1 MYTSIKKYMLKSKE
15 SFITNENVNDF
26 VRGFKNGIKNSK
38 LNNDECKDGEFL
50 RIRGLAVIIVIELFV
65 LYLAYRTFCR
75 MPSYLCVVFVLSF
88 ILVKSINIYD
98 IVEDKKL
105 NNEKLEEK
113 CRGLNDGSIRNN
125 GLWLVYDIISL
136 LVTLLILYYGFIS
149 LFVEMKPKNCVDVK
163 SIKKSLS
170 LMSNNSKSN
179 SFKSFS
185 VSKSKSNSYKSA
197 YSTINV

>member
-1 MYTSIKKYMLKSKE
+1 M
-15 SFITNENVNDF
+15 N
-26 VRGFKNGIKNSK
+26 
-38 LNNDECKDGEFL
+38 
-50 RIRGLAVIIVIELFV
+50 IIIELFI

-75 MPSYLCVVFVLSF
+75 MPSYLCIVFVLSF

-113 CRGLNDGSIRNN
+113 CRGLKDGSIRNN
-125 GLWLVYDIISL
+125 GLWLTYDIISL

-149 LFVEMKPKNCVDVK
+149 LFVEMKPKNCVDLK

-170 LMSNNSKSN
+170 LISNNSKSN
-179 SFKSFS
+179 SFKYANLLIQLFRSNFKNFIYVFEGKVSLYTEMNALTICLMKLECISSIPVSSIFSISFNFS
-185 VSKSKSNSYKSA
+185 MIVWN
-197 YSTINV
+197 ICLLID

>member
-1 MYTSIKKYMLKSKE
+1 M
-15 SFITNENVNDF
+15 
-26 VRGFKNGIKNSK
+26 
-38 LNNDECKDGEFL
+38 
-50 RIRGLAVIIVIELFV
+50 
-65 LYLAYRTFCR
+65 AYRTFCR

-105 NNEKLEEK
+105 NNKKLEEK
-113 CRGLNDGSIRNN
+113 CRGLKDGSIRNN
-125 GLWLVYDIISL
+125 GLWLTYDIISL

-149 LFVEMKPKNCVDVK
+149 LIVEMKPKNCIDLK

-185 VSKSKSNSYKSA
+185 VSRSKSNSYKSA
-197 YSTINV
+197 YSIIHV